1 MNSDTLIEAIRAAV
15 AAGASD
21 DARAAGANACRTL
34 LVVLEA
40 KPGEPMVPAM
50 PVPHPPSAPIAALAS
65 AIRGMPREQLFDL
78 LIAKLRTLV
87 PADSAAPASTPM
99 LKIPHVKVPTP

>member
-1 MNSDTLIEAIRAAV
+1 
-15 AAGASD
+15 
-21 DARAAGANACRTL
+21 
-34 LVVLEA
+34 
-40 KPGEPMVPAM
+40 
-50 PVPHPPSAPIAALAS
+50 
-65 AIRGMPREQLFDL
+65 MPREQLFDL

>member
-1 MNSDTLIEAIRAAV
+1 MTDELIESIRAALSE
-15 AAGASD
+15 GASD
-21 DARAAGANACRTL
+21 QARTTGATACRTL

-50 PVPHPPSAPIAALAS
+50 PVPQPPSAPIAAIAS
-65 AIRGMPREQLFDL
+65 AIRGVPREQLFDL

-87 PADSAAPASTPM
+87 PADSAAPAPM
-99 LKIPHVKVPTP
+99 RMLNIPHVKVPAP